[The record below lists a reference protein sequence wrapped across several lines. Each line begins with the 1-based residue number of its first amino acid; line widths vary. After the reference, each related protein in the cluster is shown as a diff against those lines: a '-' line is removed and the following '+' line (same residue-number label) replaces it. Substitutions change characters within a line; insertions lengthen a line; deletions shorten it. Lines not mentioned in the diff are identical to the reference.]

1 MNLNPKIGDVAER
14 AGVSKTTVSRVMN
27 NRGYISEETKAAV
40 FGAMRELNY
49 FPNDVA
55 RSLFNKKTNLIGLIV
70 PTINNPFFSELA
82 FHIESICSAKGYKV
96 LLCNSLGSE
105 DNERRYIEMLMR
117 NQVDGVIVS
126 SHNRGISDY
135 SQNKLAVVAVDRYLS
150 PSVPVVGSDNYAGGK
165 LATELLL
172 RRGCTNIIHINGPI
186 ELETPANLR
195 RQAYEDVMREHGMAA
210 KVYEN
215 HKSFNQKAYIDLFDQ
230 IVQENP
236 GLDGVFASDDLIAA
250 TFLQYAKRQG
260 IRVPEDI
267 KVIGYDGSENVQA
280 FLPELSTIRQPIE
293 EIAQESIRILLEKID
308 GEADHEAEERYL
320 PVTLLERETT

>member
-1 MNLNPKIGDVAER
+1 MKLNPKIGDVAER

-172 RRGCTNIIHINGPI
+172 RRGCTDIIHINGPI

-195 RQAYEDVMREHGMAA
+195 RQAYEDVMMEHGMAA

-215 HKSFNQKAYIDLFDQ
+215 HKSFDQKAYIDLFDQ

-267 KVIGYDGSENVQA
+267 KVIGYDGSDNVQA

>member
-82 FHIESICSAKGYKV
+82 FHMESICSAKGYKV

-150 PSVPVVGSDNYAGGK
+150 PTVPVVGSDNYAGGK

-172 RRGCTNIIHINGPI
+172 RRGCTDIIHINGPI

-195 RQAYEDVMREHGMAA
+195 RQAYEDVMKDSGMAA

-215 HKSFNQKAYIDLFDQ
+215 HKSFDQKAYIELFDQ
-230 IVQENP
+230 IFQENP

-250 TFLQYAKRQG
+250 TFLQYAKRRG
-260 IRVPEDI
+260 IRVPKDI
-267 KVIGYDGSENVQA
+267 KVIGYDGSDNVQA

-308 GEADHEAEERYL
+308 GEADHEAEELYL

>member
-1 MNLNPKIGDVAER
+1 MNPKIDDVAER

-40 FGAMRELNY
+40 YEAMRELNY
-49 FPNDVA
+49 YPNDVA
-55 RSLFNKKTNLIGLIV
+55 RSLFSKKTNLIGLII
-70 PTINNPFFSELA
+70 PTINNPFFSELT
-82 FHIESICSAKGYKV
+82 FHIESICAVKGYKV
-96 LLCNSLGSE
+96 LLCNSLGSKE
-105 DNERRYIEMLMR
+105 NERKYIEMLMR

-135 SQNKLAVVAVDRYLS
+135 SQNKLAVVAVDRFLS
-150 PSVPVVGSDNYAGGK
+150 PTIPVVGSDNYAGGK

-172 RRGCTNIIHINGPI
+172 RRGCTDIVHINGPI

-195 RQAYEDVMREHGMAA
+195 RQAYEDVMKEHGMTA

-215 HKSFNQKAYIDLFDQ
+215 HKSFDQKAYVDLFDQ
-230 IVQENP
+230 IFHENP

-250 TFLQYAKRQG
+250 SFLQYAKRCG
-260 IRVPEDI
+260 VRIPGDI
-267 KVIGYDGSENVQA
+267 KVIGYDGSDNVQA

-293 EIAQESIRILLEKID
+293 EIARESIRILLEKID
-308 GEADHEAEERYL
+308 GEADHEAEELYL